1 MMSVS
6 FYCRR
11 ISSKCTTS
19 TIAMA
24 MTTSTAVH
32 NTSLAQRQRQRDHQ
46 KLFSSSTTMTKEE
59 AGRKAAQLA
68 TSVAGVVGDRQ
79 RRRLLQLDD
88 DDDDDDDS
96 KDNTTR
102 IAMATTLSHAGIT
115 TSCDGGGEREN
126 HPMSPPLHTATTYT
140 RPPDGIYKDSDSI
153 YSRMDNPTRLLL
165 EKNIFDLECTSLLYK
180 YRNKDDDDEKKRD
193 DNGTHIPLLP
203 LCTTT
208 CYSSGMQ
215 AVTSILLA
223 HSSSP
228 TNMTVL
234 IPTDV
239 YHGVRSL
246 LSGVFSRHGINVR
259 EINMTTNSGGNEDE
273 DDDEDSGEIAI
284 ANTISEIAIA
294 ATTALA
300 SNNNGSGDHDH
311 DLHNIIVW
319 METPSNPKC
328 EVVDIK
334 AICDKVKSVG
344 ERWKNIIKI
353 TTVVDGTMSSP
364 VLTRPLEVC
373 SMIAIFGT
381 PTGWFIYSFILY
393 FSHSY

>member
-1 MMSVS
+1 MSVS

-11 ISSKCTTS
+11 ISSKCHTS
-19 TIAMA
+19 MIQR
-24 MTTSTAVH
+24 
-32 NTSLAQRQRQRDHQ
+32 QRQRQRDHQ

-59 AGRKAAQLA
+59 AGRKAAQLDA
-68 TSVAGVVGDRQ
+68 AVSSSLVDDRQ

-88 DDDDDDDS
+88 DDDDDIG
-96 KDNTTR
+96 KDNNNNDNVTTTG
-102 IAMATTLSHAGIT
+102 IAMATILSHAGIT
-115 TSCDGGGEREN
+115 TSCDNGGGGHEN
-126 HPMSPPLHTATTYT
+126 YPMSPPLHTATTYT

-165 EKNIFDLECTSLLYK
+165 EKNIFDLECTNLLLNT
-180 YRNKDDDDEKKRD
+180 YRNNNNDDDEIKRD
-193 DNGTHIPLLP
+193 DGNDDNSIMPIPPLL
-203 LCTTT
+203 CYTT

-215 AVTSILLA
+215 AVTAILLA

>member
-1 MMSVS
+1 
-6 FYCRR
+6 
-11 ISSKCTTS
+11 
-19 TIAMA
+19 MA
-24 MTTSTAVH
+24 MTTSTTTVH
-32 NTSLAQRQRQRDHQ
+32 NDTSMILQRQRRPRDHR
-46 KLFSSSTTMTKEE
+46 KASFSSLTTMTKEE

-68 TSVAGVVGDRQ
+68 TSVAGAVDDRQ

-88 DDDDDDDS
+88 YDDNS
-96 KDNTTR
+96 KDNATR
-102 IAMATTLSHAGIT
+102 IAMATMLSHAGIT
-115 TSCDGGGEREN
+115 TTSSCDGGGEERREN

-165 EKNIFDLECTSLLYK
+165 EKNIFDLECTNLLDRR
-180 YRNKDDDDEKKRD
+180 YRNKKEEDDDDTKKRND
-193 DNGTHIPLLP
+193 DDDNNGTHSIPLLP
-203 LCTTT
+203 LPLCTTTTT

-246 LSGVFSRHGINVR
+246 LSGVFSRHGINVQ
-259 EINMTTNSGGNEDE
+259 EINMSSASGGGNNA
-273 DDDEDSGEIAI
+273 EDSGGEIAI
-284 ANTISEIAIA
+284 ATAISRIAIA
-294 ATTALA
+294 ATTTAPLA
-300 SNNNGSGDHDH
+300 SSPTTTTINNNSDIDSNDNGDHNHNH

-334 AICDKVKSVG
+334 TICDKVRSVG
-344 ERWKNIIKI
+344 ERWKNAIKI

-373 SMIAIFGT
+373 
-381 PTGWFIYSFILY
+381 
-393 FSHSY
+393 

>member
-1 MMSVS
+1 MSVP

-24 MTTSTAVH
+24 MTTSTTVY
-32 NTSLAQRQRQRDHQ
+32 NTSMIQRQRQRDHQ

-246 LSGVFSRHGINVR
+246 LSGVFCRHGINVR
-259 EINMTTNSGGNEDE
+259 EINMSSGGNEE
-273 DDDEDSGEIAI
+273 DDEDRGEIAI
-284 ANTISEIAIA
+284 ANTIFEIAIA
-294 ATTALA
+294 TTTALA
-300 SNNNGSGDHDH
+300 SPTTTTTINNSNIDSDNVDHNHDH

-334 AICDKVKSVG
+334 AVCDKVRSVG
-344 ERWKNIIKI
+344 ERWKNVIKI
-353 TTVVDGTMSSP
+353 TTVVDGTTSSP

-373 SMIAIFGT
+373 
-381 PTGWFIYSFILY
+381 
-393 FSHSY
+393 